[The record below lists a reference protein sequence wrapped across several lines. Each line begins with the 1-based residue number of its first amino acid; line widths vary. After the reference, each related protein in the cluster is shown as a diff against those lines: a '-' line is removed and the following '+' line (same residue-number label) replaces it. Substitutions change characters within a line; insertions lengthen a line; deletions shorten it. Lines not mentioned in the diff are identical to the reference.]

1 MIAFNESSNN
11 AIKTSLARFQAMAS
25 ISPATRILKKWNQKS
40 TQKDIRTM
48 GSNIL
53 TKRLKERKQNA
64 CTKGI

>member
-1 MIAFNESSNN
+1 
-11 AIKTSLARFQAMAS
+11 MAS